1 MPQNKDLKRLVRA
14 RMAETGERYTQ
25 ALTQVLSLTTLGPL
39 PPPWFVTG
47 SRARDYEV
55 GLLPGTHDGHRVV
68 QLRLRSA
75 DREPDGFGALMQS
88 IAATRY
94 LGRRIRFSA
103 TVRAQEVTGWAGL
116 WLRADGPQGTLVID
130 NMEDRPFRQTTG
142 WASASIVIDVP
153 DVATELHFGALLDGA
168 GAVDLTRP
176 WFGEADQGVPVT
188 ATPFRSAPLPDQ
200 PQGLDFAE
208 AP

>member
-14 RMAETGERYTQ
+14 RMAATGERYTQ
-25 ALTQVLSLTTLGPL
+25 ALTQVLSQTSLGPL

-55 GLLPGTHDGHRVV
+55 GLLPVTRDGHRVV

-116 WLRADGPQGTLVID
+116 WLRVDGPQGTLAID
-130 NMEDRPFRQTTG
+130 NMENRALRQTTD
-142 WASASIVIDVP
+142 WAPAAIVLDVP
-153 DVATELHFGALLDGA
+153 DIATELHFGALLSGA
-168 GAVDLTRP
+168 GAVDVTRP
-176 WFGEADQGVPVT
+176 RFGEAGQGEAVT
-188 ATPFRSAPLPDQ
+188 AVPFRSAPLPDQ
-200 PQGLDFAE
+200 PQALDFAG